1 MAKRQR
7 GWGWLVVAVAL
18 AVVAAGAV
26 GVFTGRVVVAKPVEV
41 DTSSTLSISAEAHY
55 TYNQRAF
62 EELPLNTT
70 ITLSF
75 FDSDTGSPHTFT
87 LIDWPNVS
95 IPDYASVTTGQLGM
109 IVQSHGTLV
118 NATATSGL
126 YSKTTTIAPVSF
138 RSWYEFVCMEPGHFE
153 QGMYG
158 YVAFGE
164 LLPVN
169 LSFAS
174 GSPGPGLALFII
186 VGTIVSLTVLAIVLG
201 FVVGKRE
208 GSEHEMPPERLG
220 YPEPPA
226 APPADP
232 YAPPRP
238 PLSP

>member
-7 GWGWLVVAVAL
+7 GWGWLAVAIAV

-26 GVFTGRVVVAKPVEV
+26 GVFTGRVVVAKPIEV
-41 DTSSTLSISAEAHY
+41 DTSSTLAVTAQAPY

-75 FDSDTGSPHTFT
+75 FDSDDQAHTFT

-95 IPDYASVTTGQLGM
+95 FPGYASISSGKLGD
-109 IVQSHGTLV
+109 IVATHGTIV
-118 NATATSGL
+118 NATANSGK
-126 YSKTTTIAPVSF
+126 YSTVTTIPAVAF
-138 RSWYEFVCMEPGHFE
+138 KSWYTFVCMESGHFQ

-164 LLPVN
+164 LLPPN

-201 FVVGKRE
+201 FVVGKRK
-208 GSEHEMPPERLG
+208 GGEHEMPPERLG
-220 YPEPPA
+220 YPEPPTGQP
-226 APPADP
+226 APPHA
-232 YAPPRP
+232 RP
-238 PLSP
+238 PTPP